1 MPQPGIDQLKH
12 IVVLM
17 MENRSFD
24 HLLGYMMAQDARI
37 DGVDGTQTNPDTTGA
52 LAPVQPLA
60 QYQSQL
66 QPDPGH
72 HYPDVDLQIFG
83 DPRAAAPNMQGF
95 IKAYYQKQNNV
106 SHSHNIMYCFPPE
119 KVPVITTLASNF
131 LLFNRWFSSLPGPT
145 IPNRAFAHF
154 GTSFGKTDMDLF
166 YLGQKY
172 KTIYERMVAE
182 GHTAKIY
189 YYDPPSATLG
199 MTFILKD
206 QPELFGQFDQF
217 QQDCAS
223 GKLPDYSFIEPNY
236 TDHSVGAGTVPAAD
250 QHPDHNVLAGEE
262 FIASVYMS
270 ILNNEDLWN
279 STLLLIVYDEHG
291 GIYDHVP
298 PPSCTQDEF
307 TDAQTGFK
315 FDRLGIRVP
324 AILISPWIPKGRV
337 VPDPAVDGAAPMVFD
352 HASIPATVT
361 RRFGLDTTHRSPRE
375 AAAATFLDFLTLDQ
389 PRTDYIGFQPNTFGG
404 AASVDDSRDINV
416 VPTLKTPDDA
426 ADPNREISVLL
437 QAQVGEMHEV
447 ELTLPPDQRTNIDVS
462 QIRTEAQAS
471 DYKTQVMAR
480 LLPKAAD
487 R

>member
-206 QPELFGQFDQF
+206 QPALFGQFDQF
-217 QQDCAS
+217 QAPSACNWSHRPFSAS
-223 GKLPDYSFIEPNY
+223 STSFRRTAPRAIFR
-236 TDHSVGAGTVPAAD
+236 TT
-250 QHPDHNVLAGEE
+250 
-262 FIASVYMS
+262 ASSNRTTPTIPSAMA
-270 ILNNEDLWN
+270 LCR
-279 STLLLIVYDEHG
+279 
-291 GIYDHVP
+291 P
-298 PPSCTQDEF
+298 PT
-307 TDAQTGFK
+307 
-315 FDRLGIRVP
+315 
-324 AILISPWIPKGRV
+324 
-337 VPDPAVDGAAPMVFD
+337 
-352 HASIPATVT
+352 SIPITMCWPEKSSS
-361 RRFGLDTTHRSPRE
+361 LRSTCPSS
-375 AAAATFLDFLTLDQ
+375 TM
-389 PRTDYIGFQPNTFGG
+389 RTCGTAPCC
-404 AASVDDSRDINV
+404 
-416 VPTLKTPDDA
+416 
-426 ADPNREISVLL
+426 
-437 QAQVGEMHEV
+437 
-447 ELTLPPDQRTNIDVS
+447 
-462 QIRTEAQAS
+462 
-471 DYKTQVMAR
+471 
-480 LLPKAAD
+480 
-487 R
+487 

>member
-1 MPQPGIDQLKH
+1 
-12 IVVLM
+12 
-17 MENRSFD
+17 
-24 HLLGYMMAQDARI
+24 
-37 DGVDGTQTNPDTTGA
+37 
-52 LAPVQPLA
+52 
-60 QYQSQL
+60 
-66 QPDPGH
+66 
-72 HYPDVDLQIFG
+72 
-83 DPRAAAPNMQGF
+83 
-95 IKAYYQKQNNV
+95 
-106 SHSHNIMYCFPPE
+106 
-119 KVPVITTLASNF
+119 
-131 LLFNRWFSSLPGPT
+131 
-145 IPNRAFAHF
+145 
-154 GTSFGKTDMDLF
+154 MDLF

-206 QPELFGQFDQF
+206 QPALFGQFDQF
-217 QQDCAS
+217 QADCVS
-223 GKLPDYSFIEPNY
+223 GNLPDYSFIEPNY

-291 GIYDHVP
+291 GIYDHVSP
-298 PPSCTQDEF
+298 PACTPDEF

-337 VPDPAVDGAAPMVFD
+337 VPDPAVDAAPRIFD
-352 HASIPATVT
+352 HASIPATVAQH
-361 RRFGLDTTHRSPRE
+361 FGLDTTHRSPRE
-375 AAAATFLDFLTLDQ
+375 AAADTFLDFLTLDK
-389 PRTDYIGFQPNTFGG
+389 PRDDYIGFQPRMFGG
-404 AASVDDSRDINV
+404 AASVEDSRATSF

-426 ADPNREISVLL
+426 ANPGREISVLL

-480 LLPKAAD
+480 LLPQAAD

>member
-1 MPQPGIDQLKH
+1 MSKGADQLKH

-24 HLLGYMMAQDARI
+24 HMLGYLMAQDPRI

-52 LAPVQPLA
+52 SVPVQPLA
-60 QYQSQL
+60 QYQAQL

-83 DPRAAAPNMQGF
+83 DPRGAPNMQGF
-95 IKAYYQKQNNV
+95 VKAYFQKQNNV
-106 SHSHNIMYCFPPE
+106 QHSHNIMYCFPPE
-119 KVPVITTLASNF
+119 KLPVITTLARKF
-131 LLFNRWFSSLPGPT
+131 LVFNTWFSSLPGPT

-172 KTIYERMVAE
+172 KTIYERMVAQ

-206 QPELFGQFDQF
+206 QPKLFAQFDQF
-217 QQDCAS
+217 QADCVS
-223 GKLPDYSFIEPNY
+223 GELLEYSFIEPNY
-236 TDHSVGAGTVPAAD
+236 TDHKVGSSTVPAAD

-291 GIYDHVP
+291 GIYDHVTP
-298 PPSCTQDEF
+298 PACKPDEF
-307 TDAQTGFK
+307 TDKDTGFK

-324 AILISPWIPKGRV
+324 AVLISPWIPEGRV
-337 VPDPAVDGAAPMVFD
+337 CPDRTLGEAPRNFD
-352 HASIPATVT
+352 HASIPATVAKF
-361 RRFGLDTTHRSPRE
+361 FGLDTTNRSPRE
-375 AAAATFLDFLTLDQ
+375 ANAETFLDFLTLDQ
-389 PRTDYIGFQPNTFGG
+389 PREDYVGFATGTFGG
-404 AASVDDSRDINV
+404 AASLDDERATNV
-416 VPTLKTPDDA
+416 VPTQKTPEDA
-426 ADPNREISVLL
+426 VDLDRELSGLL
-437 QAQVGEMHEV
+437 QAHIKAMHEV
-447 ELTLPPDQRTNIDVS
+447 EITLPPEQQTHIDIS
-462 QIRTEAQAS
+462 QIKTEGDAS
-471 DYKTQVMAR
+471 AYVEQVMAR
-480 LLPKAAD
+480 LVPKG
-487 R
+487 